1 MSRYRKTNTAVDA
14 NQEEIV
20 KTLRQIPG
28 VSVALGHDDILV
40 GFSGKTYWYELKN
53 PDGLNKLR
61 PSQVKLQNE
70 WTGHYRVVTTVY
82 EIIDEISLDNPI
94 KVIHLHHK

>member
-1 MSRYRKTNTAVDA
+1 MSKYRKTNTAVDG
-14 NQEEIV
+14 NQKAIV

-40 GFSGKTYWYELKN
+40 GFRGKTFWYELKN
-53 PDGLNKLR
+53 PKGKNKLR

-70 WTGHYRVVTTVY
+70 WTGHYRVVTTID
-82 EIIDEISLDNPI
+82 EIIDEIL
-94 KVIHLHHK
+94 